1 MKRIVSRI
9 RKAVEDYDM
18 IQDGD
23 KIGVGVSG
31 G

>member
-1 MKRIVSRI
+1 MKRIVSRV

-18 IQDGD
+18 IADGD

-31 G
+31 